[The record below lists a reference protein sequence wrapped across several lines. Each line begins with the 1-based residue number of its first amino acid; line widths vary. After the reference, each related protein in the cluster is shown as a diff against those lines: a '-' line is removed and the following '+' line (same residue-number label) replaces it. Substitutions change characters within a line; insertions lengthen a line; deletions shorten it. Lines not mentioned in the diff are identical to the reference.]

1 MVSHILILL
10 SILFLLNV
18 YYFYV
23 YYLPKTIKKYNTEI
37 KNKSKIEY
45 FQSYELNL

>member
-1 MVSHILILL
+1 MVSHIIILL

-18 YYFYV
+18 SYFYV
-23 YYLPKTIKKYNTEI
+23 YFLPKTMKKYKTEI
-37 KNKSKIEY
+37 KKKSNIEY